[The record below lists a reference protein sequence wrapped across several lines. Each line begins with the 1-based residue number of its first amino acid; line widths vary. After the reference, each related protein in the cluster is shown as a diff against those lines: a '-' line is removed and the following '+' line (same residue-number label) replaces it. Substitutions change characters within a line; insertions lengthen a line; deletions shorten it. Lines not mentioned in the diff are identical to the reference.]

1 MVAIDV
7 PVIGSAVTLTGD
19 QIYTIRRVLNESQ
32 AEFARRFAVSQPQI
46 YRLESK
52 RNELQSGPL
61 IILIDMLAK
70 QYRVNVKK
78 TIDVRRTRGR
88 QPSSSPLVNT

>member
-32 AEFARRFAVSQPQI
+32 AEFSRRFAVSQPQI
-46 YRLESK
+46 YRLESR
-52 RNELQSGPL
+52 RNERQTGPL

-70 QYRVNVKK
+70 QYRINVNK
-78 TIDVRRTRGR
+78 TIDVRRVRGR
-88 QPSSSPLVNT
+88 QSSTTSDVNT